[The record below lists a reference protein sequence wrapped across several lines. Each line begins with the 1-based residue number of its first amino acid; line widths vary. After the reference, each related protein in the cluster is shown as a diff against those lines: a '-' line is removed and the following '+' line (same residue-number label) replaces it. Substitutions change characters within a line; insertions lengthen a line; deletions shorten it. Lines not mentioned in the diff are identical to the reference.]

1 MSQNR
6 LAVQR
11 RLLNLTQEEAASL
24 IGISRQSLSRYEHFK
39 AEPSPKTWD
48 KIVAAYQM
56 PLQFLKGEDFSLDDV
71 ENDEQIF
78 SDHEKKLTDDKK
90 LLLLEAKK
98 ELVSLL
104 QELNKKYSS
113 REVNQLLGAMEFVTG
128 KKLLGKGDGK
138 LWVNLN
144 VDVSE
149 LSYIKQTA
157 IELQRLAALARK
169 TKEAQRTA

>member
-1 MSQNR
+1 MQNR

>member
-56 PLQFLKGEDFSLDDV
+56 PLQFLKGEDFSLDGV
-71 ENDEQIF
+71 ESDEQIF

>member
-1 MSQNR
+1 MQNR

-104 QELNKKYSS
+104 SELNKKYSS

-128 KKLLGKGDGK
+128 KKLFGKSNGK

-157 IELQRLAALARK
+157 IELQKLAALARK